1 MSECENQEIDLLAT
15 VKSGMG
21 RRQTTGNRRW
31 TCSTSEAILCSVSH
45 RAWRCSGWACITP
58 RLLGRLHQAQS
69 LCTLRI
75 GCCWKGAFLDGLSSW
90 KPAVSSTERVWSL
103 QKKLARST
111 GIFFFRQM
119 QQSILGYA
127 GFSLAPTHSC
137 PLSLTLSP
145 STGQLGTQKNNQ
157 VWIPDFLLLCSFSVP
172 ESCHLLKNF
181 PTKKSS
187 WLVSV
192 IKRVLADIS
201 PVVP

>member
-1 MSECENQEIDLLAT
+1 MWEPRNWFARHCEVRDGQETDHWKQKMDLLYL
-15 VKSGMG
+15 
-21 RRQTTGNRRW
+21 W
-31 TCSTSEAILCSVSH
+31 SH
-45 RAWRCSGWACITP
+45 LVLS
-58 RLLGRLHQAQS
+58 LSQS
-69 LCTLRI
+69 LKMQRMGMHHTKVTRKAAPGSITLHIEDRVLLK
-75 GCCWKGAFLDGLSSW
+75 GCFPWWSFFMEACCKQYWKG
-90 KPAVSSTERVWSL
+90 VESTEKIGL
-103 QKKLARST
+103 EYQDF
-111 GIFFFRQM
+111 FFFRQM